1 MATVTRKI
9 GLSLGADICW
19 PACYEGIM
27 GKLDL
32 AIPWQG
38 DTVKLDV
45 ERVSIEPF
53 DLQQPCKY
61 DVVLDR
67 LTHWYHTSRE
77 WIKKSI
83 VMDDLYVLNNP
94 WAVQAMEKHTSYAA
108 MMRLGMPIPTT
119 WMVPPKSY
127 EPTADLAPTLK
138 AYAKLFDL
146 GAIGN
151 KIGYPMFMK
160 PYDGGGWRGV
170 SKINDEAQLR
180 KKYEE
185 SGKTVMHLQAA
196 VAPFDSFVR
205 CIGFGPQT
213 HLIKYLPDEPL
224 HDRYSQETNFL
235 SDDEAKL
242 LRDTTL
248 TINAFFGWDFN
259 SCESL
264 RKDGTWYPIDFAN
277 ACPDSQVTSL
287 HRHFPW
293 LVKANIR
300 WSVYCAVTK
309 KKFRKNLDWEPFL
322 KVAAEKDMP
331 YRERLSR
338 YAKIAAERFE
348 TAKFEEFCAKHLKH
362 LDEVAWE
369 FFGTDAA
376 KNAFRAKVAALYPKH
391 EIEPFTE
398 LFWRRVQA
406 WRQDEKGAA

>member
-38 DTVKLDV
+38 DTVKLAV

-151 KIGYPMFMK
+151 KIGYPLFMK
-160 PYDGGGWRGV
+160 PYDGGGWRAV
-170 SKINDEAQLR
+170 SRVN
-180 KKYEE
+180 
-185 SGKTVMHLQAA
+185 
-196 VAPFDSFVR
+196 
-205 CIGFGPQT
+205 
-213 HLIKYLPDEPL
+213 
-224 HDRYSQETNFL
+224 
-235 SDDEAKL
+235 DDE
-242 LRDTTL
+242 
-248 TINAFFGWDFN
+248 IG
-259 SCESL
+259 
-264 RKDGTWYPIDFAN
+264 
-277 ACPDSQVTSL
+277 
-287 HRHFPW
+287 
-293 LVKANIR
+293 
-300 WSVYCAVTK
+300 
-309 KKFRKNLDWEPFL
+309 
-322 KVAAEKDMP
+322 
-331 YRERLSR
+331 
-338 YAKIAAERFE
+338 
-348 TAKFEEFCAKHLKH
+348 
-362 LDEVAWE
+362 
-369 FFGTDAA
+369 
-376 KNAFRAKVAALYPKH
+376 RAHV
-391 EIEPFTE
+391 
-398 LFWRRVQA
+398 
-406 WRQDEKGAA
+406 